1 MTRFKVA
8 ERFMTGLAPILQQM
22 PPLVTNQLDL
32 QVGQSQR
39 EFRFALFQSFSRLDQ
54 QELTV
59 DQVNAAQ
66 LAELLALAAAINPPS
81 FQPAKLTPGAMA
93 VQKGNSY
100 FANYLAAQF
109 VNHLAKVGTP
119 PQMIE
124 ELTVDGG
131 DFILAQLQ
139 RLRFN
144 FNRRFKVADYLADT
158 KARAGMLASIT
169 AREATALTKNDGTVI
184 QLSGQLG
191 QNLGTIEAIKDEL
204 AQVEKSSNHFT
215 TMVTAGQYPLPLLFA
230 IQDHPTWFNHF
241 FGQAH
246 RPPQEQFNDAYQMTL
261 DHLAAARGI
270 VTDLIG
276 QARLDIKVLPSEF
289 QAPLNQ
295 LIKEI

>member
-1 MTRFKVA
+1 
-8 ERFMTGLAPILQQM
+8 MTGLAPLMQQM
-22 PPLVTNQLDL
+22 PPLVTKQIDP
-32 QVGQSQR
+32 QIGQSQR
-39 EFRFALFQSFSRLDQ
+39 EFRLALFQSLSRLDR

-66 LAELLALAAAINPPS
+66 LAELLGLAAKINRPS
-81 FQPAKLTPGAMA
+81 FQPANLTPGTMA

-100 FANYLAAQF
+100 VASYLVAQF
-109 VNHLAKVGTP
+109 VNRLAKVGTP

-144 FNRRFKVADYLADT
+144 FNRRFKVADYLTDT

-169 AREATALTKNDGTVI
+169 AREAAALSKNDGTVI

-191 QNLGTIEAIKDEL
+191 QSLGTIETIKDEL
-204 AQVEKSSNHFT
+204 AQVERSSDHFT

-246 RPPQEQFNDAYQMTL
+246 RPPQGQFDDAYQMAL

-270 VTDLIG
+270 VTDLTS
-276 QARLDIKVLPSEF
+276 QARLDIKVLPAEL
-289 QAPLNQ
+289 QPPLNQ
-295 LIKEI
+295 LIEGM

>member
-1 MTRFKVA
+1 MTSFKVD
-8 ERFMTGLAPILQQM
+8 ERFMTGLAPLLRQM

-32 QVGQSQR
+32 QLGQSQR
-39 EFRFALFQSFSRLDQ
+39 EFRLALFQSFSRLNQ

-66 LAELLALAAAINPPS
+66 LAELLALAAEINLSS

-100 FANYLAAQF
+100 VASYLIAQF
-109 VNHLAKVGTP
+109 VNRLAKVGTP

-144 FNRRFKVADYLADT
+144 FNQRFKIADYLADA
-158 KARAGMLASIT
+158 KARPGMLASIT

-184 QLSGQLG
+184 QLSGQIG

-204 AQVEKSSNHFT
+204 AQVEKSSDYFT
-215 TMVTAGQYPLPLLFA
+215 SMVTAGQYPLPLLFA
-230 IQDHPTWFNHF
+230 IQNHPTWFNDF

-246 RPPQEQFNDAYQMTL
+246 RPPQARFDDAYQMTL
-261 DHLAAARGI
+261 AHLTDAKGI
-270 VTDLIG
+270 VTDLTS
-276 QARLDIKVLPSEF
+276 QVQLDINVLPVKLQS
-289 QAPLNQ
+289 PLNQ
-295 LIKEI
+295 LINEL